1 MRYDMVM
8 RWRPHRRRPGRSR
21 MRRVRATPRRGRS
34 CADLRF
40 VPRSTLRRSCAR
52 GDLMNDDLVSTA
64 VAAVHCHLSPRTLEK
79 RRGEAGGPP
88 YYKVGR
94 KVLYSLSELDDW
106 IAQGRRLST
115 SVPGQLMGADGD
127 AERR

>member
-1 MRYDMVM
+1 
-8 RWRPHRRRPGRSR
+8 
-21 MRRVRATPRRGRS
+21 
-34 CADLRF
+34 
-40 VPRSTLRRSCAR
+40 
-52 GDLMNDDLVSTA
+52 MNDDLVSTA
-64 VAAVHCHLSPRTLEK
+64 VAAAHCHLSPRTLEK

-94 KVLYSLSELDDW
+94 KVLYSVRELDDW

-115 SVPGQLMGADGD
+115 SVPGQRLGADGD